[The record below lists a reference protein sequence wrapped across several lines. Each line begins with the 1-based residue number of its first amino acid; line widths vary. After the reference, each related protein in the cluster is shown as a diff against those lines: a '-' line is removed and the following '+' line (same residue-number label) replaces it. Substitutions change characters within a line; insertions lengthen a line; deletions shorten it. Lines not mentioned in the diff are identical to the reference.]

1 MSDNYVLS
9 CCSTADLSEGHFK
22 ERNIS
27 YVCFHFSLDGKEYED
42 DLGKSIAIDEFYQAM
57 CDGAET
63 RTSQV
68 NVEEYMAY
76 FTPFLEAG
84 KDIPVMTMV
93 INGYQSEQY
102 TWIND
107 TAAQLQ
113 VMIPFEGEEVTDNSV
128 YTMTIPAMDTGIE
141 GGQDIMVSWNY
152 ASKTNT
158 VYPDQTT
165 LPEGVDGEIEQ
176 AISQEQ
182 LGILSKELVSAA
194 PEIRKTV
201 LENQK

>member
-1 MSDNYVLS
+1 MKKHLIALMCACMLAGCSSAVESSVSSPYQYDQSLS
-9 CCSTADLSEGHFK
+9 
-22 ERNIS
+22 
-27 YVCFHFSLDGKEYED
+27 DGKVM
-42 DLGKSIAIDEFYQAM
+42 IRDEHNCIY
-57 CDGAET
+57 T
-63 RTSQV
+63 V
-68 NVEEYMAY
+68 
-76 FTPFLEAG
+76 EAG

-107 TAAQLQ
+107 TAVQLQ

-128 YTMTIPAMDTGIE
+128 YTMTIPAKDTGIE
-141 GGQDIMVSWNY
+141 VGQDIMVSWNY

>member
-1 MSDNYVLS
+1 MKKHLIALVSLCLLAGCSNAAASSVSSPYQYDQSLS
-9 CCSTADLSEGHFK
+9 
-22 ERNIS
+22 
-27 YVCFHFSLDGKEYED
+27 DGKVM
-42 DLGKSIAIDEFYQAM
+42 IRDEHNCIY
-57 CDGAET
+57 T
-63 RTSQV
+63 
-68 NVEEYMAY
+68 VEV
-76 FTPFLEAG
+76 G
-84 KDIPVMTMV
+84 KDIPVMTMI

-107 TAAQLQ
+107 TAVQLQ

-128 YTMTIPAMDTGIE
+128 YTMTIPAKDTGIE

-152 ASKTNT
+152 ASKTDT
-158 VYPDQTT
+158 VYLDPAE
-165 LPEGVDGEIEQ
+165 LPEGVNDEIVQ
-176 AISQEQ
+176 AVSEEQ

>member
-1 MSDNYVLS
+1 MKKHLIALM
-9 CCSTADLSEGHFK
+9 CACMLAGCSSAVESSVSSPYQYDQ
-22 ERNIS
+22 
-27 YVCFHFSLDGKEYED
+27 SLNDGKVMIRD
-42 DLGKSIAIDEFYQAM
+42 DQNCIY
-57 CDGAET
+57 T
-63 RTSQV
+63 
-68 NVEEYMAY
+68 VEM
-76 FTPFLEAG
+76 G

-152 ASKTNT
+152 ASKTDT
-158 VYPDQTT
+158 VYLDQVT
-165 LPEGVDGEIEQ
+165 LPEGIADDILQ
-176 AISQEQ
+176 AVSEEQ
-182 LGILSKELVSAA
+182 LGILSKELVEAA
-194 PEIRKTV
+194 PEIRKIAV
-201 LENQK
+201 ENQK